1 MKLFAA
7 LLLFPLVSQ
16 AGIAECMIKATNHI
30 DSGIKVIEQTIDLS
44 AHENV
49 EFCVDGIRCS
59 LAILHPGKGSLL
71 ECSFD
76 AAGNHYIGSDRRS
89 LEETDPANKIAFGV
103 NGRHYDVVS
112 TCTIKD

>member
-1 MKLFAA
+1 MKAFIAA

-16 AGIAECMIKATNHI
+16 AYIAECT
-30 DSGIKVIEQTIDLS
+30 IKVINHTSGVKTIEQAIILPESID
-44 AHENV
+44 
-49 EFCVDGIRCS
+49 FCVDGIQCFLS
-59 LAILHPGKGSLL
+59 VSQPGRGSLL
-71 ECSFD
+71 ACYLD
-76 AAGNHYIGSDRRS
+76 ALANHYIGSDRRS